1 MNFSTETYT
10 QQTKML
16 RDLNQDLRQKLSSMH
31 SCTEQ
36 EMQSLVQWL
45 EETQK
50 MVDDLDNL
58 SSIISLHLNILKT
71 ELRERLEED
80 TSRDWTNVSYLFGR
94 NTQR

>member
-10 QQTKML
+10 QQIKML

-31 SCTEQ
+31 SYTEQ
-36 EMQSLVQWL
+36 ETLNLVQWL

-58 SSIISLHLNILKT
+58 SSIISLHLKFLKT

-80 TSRDWTNVSYLFGR
+80 TSSDWTNVSYLFGR